1 MCSSPSFGCTEA
13 NISLKPT
20 AGLHVVV
27 TMFSGYLVG
36 YAAFRA
42 LFSHNPVMNAAGGI
56 LGLVCAMLVETLLFI
71 IRTSSHDLRSSS
83 STSRMKKNQ

>member
-1 MCSSPSFGCTEA
+1 MRLLDVYLTSEMLFRCVIHLHCGCTEA
-13 NISLKPT
+13 NISLKLT

-42 LFSHNPVMNAAGGI
+42 LFSHNPVM
-56 LGLVCAMLVETLLFI
+56 VPY
-71 IRTSSHDLRSSS
+71 
-83 STSRMKKNQ
+83 Q